1 MSAFQRKRTT
11 VTLPGTRQSLQNGQ
25 LLLSSGNSSLDAIF
39 SMFSFILYCNVYL
52 KNPFP
57 GGGLPIGSV
66 LLIEEDKFVTYSK
79 ALARYFLAEGTVHKH
94 ELFVVNLDDDPQEFV
109 ST

>member
-1 MSAFQRKRTT
+1 MWCR
-11 VTLPGTRQSLQNGQ
+11 LPNLPVS
-25 LLLSSGNSSLDAIF
+25 
-39 SMFSFILYCNVYL
+39 
-52 KNPFP
+52 

-94 ELFVVNLDDDPQEFV
+94 ELFVVNLDDEPQEFV
-109 ST
+109 CI